1 MQKRLM
7 AMAVM
12 LVSARVDAASV
23 VLAGLADAEHGRSY
37 DVAAEFAP
45 TDNWTL
51 GAGAGKSESSDN
63 GTDFSGTSLR
73 LSTDVQWGA
82 FSTGASV
89 QRWKDSD
96 QIRSNGVMGHLGWTA
111 ASGLSL
117 SALVDDR
124 RMTVEYAATIAG
136 QLRQREIDFEGTGF
150 GVNLAWIG
158 DVWNVGAKYI
168 DYRYGRSVDRVRAI
182 ISAPSTDRFPRLQS
196 LLISVV
202 TRAAG
207 APDQRWSATLGREFS
222 RSSLQGDWDMQR
234 DVLTGTEV
242 SSLSLTHGYE
252 ISRQV
257 RIDTTLGFSEGGADR
272 TVAFGGLALTLR
284 TQHR

>member
-12 LVSARVDAASV
+12 LVSTRVDAASV
-23 VLAGLADAEHGRSY
+23 VLAGLADVEHGRSY
-37 DVAAEFAP
+37 DVEAEFAP
-45 TDNWTL
+45 TDSWTL
-51 GAGAGKSESSDN
+51 GAGAGKSEASDT
-63 GTDFSGTSLR
+63 GTDFSGASLR

-82 FSTGASV
+82 VSAGVSL

-96 QIRSNGVMGHLGWTA
+96 QIRSTGVLGSLGWTA
-111 ASGLSL
+111 DSGLSL
-117 SALVDDR
+117 SALVADR
-124 RMTVEYAATIAG
+124 RMTVEYAASIAG
-136 QLRQREIDFEGTGF
+136 QLQQREIEFKGTGF
-150 GVNLAWIG
+150 GANLAWLG
-158 DVWNVGAKYI
+158 DAWNVGARYI
-168 DYRYGRSVDRVRAI
+168 DYSYGRSVDRVRAI

-196 LLISVV
+196 LLASVV

-207 APDQRWSATLGREFS
+207 APDQQVSATLGREFS

-234 DVLTGTEV
+234 DALTGSKV

-252 ISRQV
+252 FNQQV
-257 RIDTTLGFSEGGADR
+257 RLDTTFGFFDGGADR

-284 TQHR
+284 TQTR